1 MLIKTLLMKISLLL
15 TFSLIL
21 SACLPAL
28 TVVSGAVGVGD
39 SLYKTTQIKEIERRL
54 DSMEKKLNKD
64 KIEPYVPSYVDM
76 ESFNKGLLDDE
87 WNKNRRKN

>member
-1 MLIKTLLMKISLLL
+1 MLSL
-15 TFSLIL
+15 TL

-28 TVVSGAVGVGD
+28 TLVSGVAGVGD
-39 SLYKTTQIKEIERRL
+39 SLYKTTQIGQIERRL
-54 DSMEKKLNKD
+54 DAMEKKLNKN
-64 KIEPYVPSYVDM
+64 KVEPYVPSYVDM